1 MTTPM
6 SADDQFYREYIL
18 DHYKNPR
25 NFGRLEHPDITHE
38 EDNPLCGDV
47 VGMDF
52 RVKDGM
58 IEDVR
63 FHGRGCAISQASASL
78 LTERLK
84 GMPLDDA
91 KKINKDDVLGELGI
105 EISPARIK
113 CALLSLKV
121 LKVGAY
127 GLAGDDGRGVIDGD
141 DRTDEAPFRDLKVD
155 DDQEADRRRTTTS
168 WTCART
174 GSGTRATAG
183 RAARRAEPI
192 LANPTGAEVQ
202 GRDDLRLRRWASARP
217 SRRRWPS
224 RSA

>member
-1 MTTPM
+1 MAT
-6 SADDQFYREYIL
+6 ADDQFYRDYIL

-25 NFGRLEHPDITHE
+25 NYGRLEHADISHE

-52 RVKDGM
+52 GIKDGV
-58 IEDVR
+58 ISDIR

-84 GMPLDDA
+84 GMSLDEA

-127 GLAGDDGRGVIDGD
+127 GLAEV
-141 DRTDEAPFRDLKVD
+141 DE
-155 DDQEADRRRTTTS
+155 E
-168 WTCART
+168 
-174 GSGTRATAG
+174 
-183 RAARRAEPI
+183 
-192 LANPTGAEVQ
+192 
-202 GRDDLRLRRWASARP
+202 
-217 SRRRWPS
+217 
-224 RSA
+224 

>member
-1 MTTPM
+1 VSTRTT
-6 SADDQFYREYIL
+6 ADDQFYREYIL

-25 NFGRLEHPDITHE
+25 NFGRLEQPDVTHE

-52 RVKDGM
+52 RIKDGV

-84 GMPLDDA
+84 GMTLDEA
-91 KKINKDDVLGELGI
+91 KKIDKQDVLRELGI
-105 EISPARIK
+105 DISPARIK

-127 GLAGDDGRGVIDGD
+127 GLA
-141 DRTDEAPFRDLKVD
+141 EED
-155 DDQEADRRRTTTS
+155 DDE
-168 WTCART
+168 
-174 GSGTRATAG
+174 
-183 RAARRAEPI
+183 E
-192 LANPTGAEVQ
+192 
-202 GRDDLRLRRWASARP
+202 
-217 SRRRWPS
+217 
-224 RSA
+224 